1 MVLSMSFLSFLCISM
16 FVQAFPTSICLILAS
31 SFVVV
36 VVVSSPF
43 SFVTCEPT
51 SLKVGLFFV
60 VPVGLWP

>member
-1 MVLSMSFLSFLCISM
+1 MVLSMSFLSFLCINM

-31 SFVVV
+31 SFVV

>member
-16 FVQAFPTSICLILAS
+16 FVQAFPTSICLISAS
-31 SFVVV
+31 SVV
-36 VVVSSPF
+36 VVVSSLF

>member
-36 VVVSSPF
+36 VSSPF